1 MYTKWFLKYGI
12 VDRKIANSVDCVYL
26 TLLKVMLYKCQRGNV
41 FSWAN
46 HASSLNIFASYRLIT
61 EMWLALTNFL
71 YKSNLA
77 VTGHFEHFV
86 LRVSCTCPRC
96 VQTSS
101 DYRRASLLN
110 IHFIYFKTFKVHVSI
125 FKYNLK
131 WELTVSCCFA
141 RVNSTLQWP
150 TTPTKVL
157 RSLKSKPKNI
167 FSQSNLIWFPS
178 RNIFTSLRLNH
189 ENTAE
194 LAF

>member
-1 MYTKWFLKYGI
+1 
-12 VDRKIANSVDCVYL
+12 
-26 TLLKVMLYKCQRGNV
+26 MLYKCQQGNV

-131 WELTVSCCFA
+131 WELTVSRCFA

-150 TTPTKVL
+150 TTPTKVF
-157 RSLKSKPKNI
+157 RSLKSKPKHI
-167 FSQSNLIWFPS
+167 FSQSNVIWFP
-178 RNIFTSLRLNH
+178 FTSFHHFHQFKTESREYSRIGILVYN
-189 ENTAE
+189 E
-194 LAF
+194 LKALGFVLHHAPLSYSLDN

>member
-1 MYTKWFLKYGI
+1 MSSG
-12 VDRKIANSVDCVYL
+12 DCVYL
-26 TLLKVMLYKCQRGNV
+26 TLLKVMLYKCQQGNV

-131 WELTVSCCFA
+131 WELTVSRCFA

-167 FSQSNLIWFPS
+167 FSQSNVIWFPS